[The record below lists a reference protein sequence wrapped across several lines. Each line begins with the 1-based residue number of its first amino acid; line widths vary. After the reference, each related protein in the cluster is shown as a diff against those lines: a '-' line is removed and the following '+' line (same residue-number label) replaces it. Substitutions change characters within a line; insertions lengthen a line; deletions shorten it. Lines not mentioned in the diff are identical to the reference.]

1 MSWDAVSLFAA
12 VWGVVVL
19 PCRGSA
25 EVVVAVVL
33 VGGDREGGEWPF
45 FFYIPLILGAKL
57 PH

>member
-1 MSWDAVSLFAA
+1 MSLFAA

-57 PH
+57 LH